1 MNDQKQDNKKQMQED
16 APKKIVGVSSAA
28 QSSSGWKRL
37 VAKRWVSPAIFM
49 AAAAIIVTLMWIY
62 QGPDKAK
69 ETSTNNPSEVTQDD
83 GIAAGEE
90 GKEEAI
96 EVSTG
101 NETFQWPVTNKASME
116 VITPFYDEK
125 GTESEREAAVIQIG
139 DTFSTHM
146 GVDFAEPSG
155 KSFDVLAVLSGE
167 VTNVFQHATNGVLVE
182 IEHVDGLVSVYQSLT
197 DVLVEKGDHV
207 LQGTKIA
214 QAGRNDLERDQ
225 GVHLHF
231 ELRKDGKSINPN
243 DLVEG

>member
-1 MNDQKQDNKKQMQED
+1 MSEQKGHNKKQTQEET
-16 APKKIVGVSSAA
+16 PKNFLGESSAA
-28 QSSSGWKRL
+28 KSSSGWRRL
-37 VAKRWVSPAIFM
+37 LFKRWVSPAIFI

-69 ETSTNNPSEVTQDD
+69 ETSTNNPAGVTQEGEVAGGD
-83 GIAAGEE
+83 G
-90 GKEEAI
+90 KEAI

-101 NETFQWPVTNKASME
+101 NEKFEWPITDKKAMQ
-116 VITPFYDEK
+116 VITPFYNEK
-125 GTESEREAAVIQIG
+125 GTEAEREAAIVQIG

-146 GVDFAEPSG
+146 GVDFSDKNG
-155 KSFDVLAVLSGE
+155 KSFDVLAVLSGK
-167 VTNVFQHATNGVLVE
+167 VKDVYQHATNGMMVE

-197 DVLVEKGDHV
+197 DVVVEKGDDV

-214 QAGRNDLERDQ
+214 KAGRNDLERDQ

-243 DLVEG
+243 DLIEG